1 MSNANVSPPAT
12 LSVQP
17 QNIPASLTSR
27 NHWVMWR
34 WESRKKDDGSV
45 NWTKVPYTAHGT
57 KASSTNPKTWT
68 SFSVALKAYQTG
80 GFAGIGIVL
89 TDGLHGIDLDDCRD
103 PVTGNL
109 SPFAQEVLS
118 KVEGFAE
125 VSPSGT
131 GVKIFTVTDL
141 DCARVKKEVGLEMYT
156 ESRYFTVTGVAIS
169 GHAALPS
176 ALQKMGWLLDKVWG
190 PGTAARSTK
199 QATGAVATLEQL
211 KAPLAGWDA
220 DRIRNELGPYID
232 LEGHYEY
239 WMAWCFGLHHQFEG
253 HIDGFELWDELF
265 RNSSKY
271 GGREYGLER
280 WNSVKNNA
288 SKTKRI
294 KTLASLIA
302 MVKEA
307 KAAERRK
314 EREQFVSTVRTE
326 ISAVT
331 DPNDL
336 QETIA
341 PKIANADILS
351 DVDRESLCANI
362 QAKAKAL
369 GVKLPVAKV
378 RDWLKPKINPLNSN
392 APEWARQWVYL
403 TDADKFFNLSTK
415 QEVTPQG
422 FRALFNRNMPFDQAG
437 NREHADRY
445 ALEQWGLPVVHH
457 KGYMPTAGD
466 VFEMFGLQWANL
478 YRPESVPEIP
488 STFTADDLNAIA
500 LVQKHFEVYIA
511 DARERELLLSWLAY
525 NVQNPG
531 KKIRWSPYLHGVPGD
546 GKTFFAQLAG
556 VAMGAQNVR
565 VVNGSTLE
573 SNFTDWAVGTAL
585 TVIEEMKQ
593 HGHSRYD
600 IMNRIKPVIT
610 NSVIEVHPKGKASYT
625 APNNTNYII
634 TSNFLDG
641 APVDD
646 DDRRYMFISSAL
658 SALKAKYLSEQ
669 GYFRDLFQALSD
681 HPGAIRKW
689 LLEVK
694 LHPDFDSDGRAP
706 ITAIKQTV
714 VEMSKSELENAVE
727 DLLEI
732 GAEGVTPEVI
742 SSAHLSRALAV
753 RGEVSLPTSRLNHML
768 TRLGFRFL
776 DRKKW
781 KGNACRIWVRD
792 GVELSGE
799 QAVAHLDLASQFE
812 FLR

>member
-1 MSNANVSPPAT
+1 
-12 LSVQP
+12 
-17 QNIPASLTSR
+17 
-27 NHWVMWR
+27 
-34 WESRKKDDGSV
+34 
-45 NWTKVPYTAHGT
+45 
-57 KASSTNPKTWT
+57 
-68 SFSVALKAYQTG
+68 
-80 GFAGIGIVL
+80 
-89 TDGLHGIDLDDCRD
+89 
-103 PVTGNL
+103 
-109 SPFAQEVLS
+109 
-118 KVEGFAE
+118 
-125 VSPSGT
+125 
-131 GVKIFTVTDL
+131 
-141 DCARVKKEVGLEMYT
+141 
-156 ESRYFTVTGVAIS
+156 
-169 GHAALPS
+169 
-176 ALQKMGWLLDKVWG
+176 
-190 PGTAARSTK
+190 
-199 QATGAVATLEQL
+199 
-211 KAPLAGWDA
+211 
-220 DRIRNELGPYID
+220 
-232 LEGHYEY
+232 
-239 WMAWCFGLHHQFEG
+239 
-253 HIDGFELWDELF
+253 
-265 RNSSKY
+265 
-271 GGREYGLER
+271 
-280 WNSVKNNA
+280 
-288 SKTKRI
+288 
-294 KTLASLIA
+294 
-302 MVKEA
+302 
-307 KAAERRK
+307 
-314 EREQFVSTVRTE
+314 
-326 ISAVT
+326 
-331 DPNDL
+331 
-336 QETIA
+336 
-341 PKIANADILS
+341 
-351 DVDRESLCANI
+351 
-362 QAKAKAL
+362 
-369 GVKLPVAKV
+369 
-378 RDWLKPKINPLNSN
+378 
-392 APEWARQWVYL
+392 
-403 TDADKFFNLSTK
+403 
-415 QEVTPQG
+415 
-422 FRALFNRNMPFDQAG
+422 MPFDQAG